1 LLSLVLDPTD
11 FLTDGLWSVVE
22 SISVGVAS
30 WVELRMVS
38 PCRSSI
44 WVLILGSLRVILY
57 AVMPLPLVEFL
68 GQTFGSRYLV
78 LSLPLDLFNGL
89 LRELVLF
96 V

>member
-1 LLSLVLDPTD
+1 
-11 FLTDGLWSVVE
+11 
-22 SISVGVAS
+22 
-30 WVELRMVS
+30 MVS
-38 PCRSSI
+38 PFRSSI

-68 GQTFGSRYLV
+68 GQTFGSRYLI
-78 LSLPLDLFNGL
+78 LSLLLDLFNGL